1 MCIRD
6 RYQRRVRGPHPRLA
20 MAKGKSSSARDDH
33 VTREFTI
40 NLHKRLHSSTFK
52 KRAPRAVRAIK
63 KFATQMLG
71 TSDVRIHPQLN
82 KAVWSKGVKN
92 VPHRLRVRCERRR
105 NEDEDAKEKL
115 FTIVTHVVVD
125 PLDKK
130 HGFATL
136 QTTCGDSAN

>member
-1 MCIRD
+1 MGSNLRL
-6 RYQRRVRGPHPRLA
+6 LA
-20 MAKGKSSSARDDH
+20 MAKGKSSSARQDLI
-33 VTREFTI
+33 TREFTI
-40 NLHKRLHSSTFK
+40 NMHKRLHSTTFK

-82 KAVWSKGVKN
+82 HAVRAKGIKN

-115 FTIVTHVVVD
+115 FTIVTHVIVD
-125 PLDKK
+125 PLAPK

-136 QTTCGDSAN
+136 QTTTGEQQG

>member
-1 MCIRD
+1 MGSETKTI
-6 RYQRRVRGPHPRLA
+6 A
-20 MAKGKSSSARDDH
+20 MAKGKSNTARADH

-40 NLHKRLHSSTFK
+40 NMHKRLHGSTFK
-52 KRAPRAVRAIK
+52 KRAPRAIRAIK

-71 TSDVRIHPQLN
+71 TSDVRVHPQLN
-82 KAVWSKGVKN
+82 KAVWAKGIKN

-115 FTIVTHVVVD
+115 FTIVTHVIVD
-125 PLDKK
+125 PLAPK

-136 QTTCGDSAN
+136 QTTTGEQQD